1 MSQTTD
7 QARGRSTS
15 VPGKKSRPAR
25 SSAGSTLRSSVP
37 SPPKRRRPALT
48 ALAVLLIVGGA
59 ALAGLLAVRMDS
71 RAPVLVISRDVN
83 VGEKISANML
93 ESRNVSGDGLGAIP
107 TDQAD
112 QLIGK
117 TYARETL
124 YEGQLLQA
132 KLLRKDPPLEA
143 DQAQVGVPLTSG
155 RYPPGLRSGDA
166 VRLVRIGDAQSPDQA
181 LCTGLVIEITQ
192 GKSSGFGSDAKAS
205 VATVIVPQSVA
216 DQVVGATGTD
226 SLGIALVGRGVSI
239 GDADI
244 TDLSTLSGGRR

>member
-1 MSQTTD
+1 
-7 QARGRSTS
+7 
-15 VPGKKSRPAR
+15 
-25 SSAGSTLRSSVP
+25 
-37 SPPKRRRPALT
+37 
-48 ALAVLLIVGGA
+48 VLLIVGGA

-71 RAPVLVISRDVN
+71 RAPVLVVSRDVN
-83 VGEKISANML
+83 VGERISADML

-132 KLLRKDPPLEA
+132 KLLRTDPPLEA

-166 VRLVRIGDAQSPDQA
+166 VRLVRIGDAQKPDQA
-181 LCTGLVIEITQ
+181 LCTGLVIEITR

-226 SLGIALVGRGVSI
+226 ALGIALVGRGVSI

-244 TDLSTLSGGRR
+244 TDLSNLTGGRR